1 MHCLKR
7 LLVVPVYCLLST
19 VYLIFPAYA
28 EDWKEEKGDHFIVYY
43 QGQEKFAKDISR
55 QAEVYYNQIA
65 SDIGY
70 PRYSNFWQWDNR
82 VKIYIYPSKE
92 EFQKTTDQPT
102 WSNGMAD
109 YTNKK
114 ILTYSWSE
122 GFLDG
127 LLPHE
132 ITHLV
137 FRDFV
142 GFKGQ
147 VPLWIDE
154 GIAQWEEP
162 KKRSNARPIAY
173 YLIQKQKVIP
183 LQDLT
188 VMNNLTGKD
197 DDTVHAFYMQSVSLV
212 DFLIRGYGPQAFTD
226 FCRQLRDGKRLNE
239 AMSFSY
245 SGSLKDIDELQTKWI
260 KSILDEYSAKEG
272 YELVVSGQ

>member
-1 MHCLKR
+1 MIAKKSFL
-7 LLVVPVYCLLST
+7 
-19 VYLIFPAYA
+19 LIFLISNFYFLSAISYA

-43 QGQEKFAKDISR
+43 YGEEKFSKDISR

-82 VKIYIYPSKE
+82 VKIYVYPSKAD
-92 EFQKTTDQPT
+92 FQKISGQPA

-109 YTNKK
+109 YTGKR
-114 ILTYSWSE
+114 ILTYAWSE

-132 ITHLV
+132 ITHLI

-162 KKRSNARPIAY
+162 KKRAKARPIAF
-173 YLIQKQKVIP
+173 YLIQNQSVIP
-183 LQDLT
+183 LADLT
-188 VMNNLTGKD
+188 MMNDLSGKD
-197 DDTVHAFYMQSVSLV
+197 ETTVHAFYMQSVALV
-212 DFLIRGYGPQAFTD
+212 DFLIKRYSAQSFTD

-239 AMSFSY
+239 ALGSAY
-245 SGSLKDIDELQTKWI
+245 SGSIKDVDELQTKWL
-260 KSILDEYSAKEG
+260 KSIMDEYQPKE
-272 YELVVSGQ
+272 